1 MAAALIPLALPIA
14 SEIITLITGLVH
26 SHAPAAEAQLAGGTG
41 PVKFTQVFQAVM
53 TQLQAA
59 AAAGQIAGVLPS
71 DEAVKVVIQAV
82 VTSMKLQGQLDSS
95 TPAPA
100 PLASRTATGA
110 ITAPE
115 ANNVVRLSKGQTML
129 VQVV

>member
-1 MAAALIPLALPIA
+1 
-14 SEIITLITGLVH
+14 
-26 SHAPAAEAQLAGGTG
+26 
-41 PVKFTQVFQAVM
+41 
-53 TQLQAA
+53 
-59 AAAGQIAGVLPS
+59 
-71 DEAVKVVIQAV
+71 VVIQAV